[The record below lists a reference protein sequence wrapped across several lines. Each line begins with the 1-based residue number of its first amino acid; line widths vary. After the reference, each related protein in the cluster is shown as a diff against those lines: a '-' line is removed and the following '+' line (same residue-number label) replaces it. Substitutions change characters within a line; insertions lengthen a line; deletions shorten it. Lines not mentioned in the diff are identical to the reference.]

1 MAASGH
7 RVAAE
12 FRLEKLRRSAA
23 DCLVSS
29 FDSTVSHCLTMPDSF
44 VGRIRKLFRTRPAA
58 ARLLHQFDS
67 HRTSLEQ
74 QFFSRAS
81 TGGTPRGLIWLR
93 CEWQPTRVLLRDRT
107 TGGICLLASVNVAF
121 AAVEGGDMED
131 VAAVSMIRDAS
142 AVFQLTP
149 TGWQT
154 SGRALFNMNPA
165 EALQKLNASYQ
176 PFES

>member
-1 MAASGH
+1 MAAS
-7 RVAAE
+7 RYRAAAA
-12 FRLEKLRRSAA
+12 FRLEKLRKSFAR
-23 DCLVSS
+23 CLVSA

-58 ARLLHQFDS
+58 PRLLKQFDDN
-67 HRTSLEQ
+67 RTMLEQ
-74 QFFSRAS
+74 QFFCKAS
-81 TGGTPRGLIWLR
+81 TAGTPRGLTWLR
-93 CEWQPTRVLLRDRT
+93 CEWLPTRVLLRDRT
-107 TGGICLLASVNVAF
+107 TGGICLLAGVNVAF
-121 AAVEGGDMED
+121 EAIEGGDMED

-149 TGWQT
+149 SGWQT

-176 PFES
+176 PFDP